1 MTTRRSADM
10 VKTGIGVGCLMLGVF
25 AFSNL
30 AFAEVT
36 AVGGM
41 NFAATDSSSVTA
53 SCLRMV
59 GALFFCLGV
68 FAGGIHL
75 YRRFAAKGVGS
86 SKRRLVVRERLAL
99 SSKSSLALV
108 SLDGK
113 EFVVA
118 SGSEHVTLVPTNA
131 ITANSFSE
139 ALTEETELEEV
150 FNA

>member
-1 MTTRRSADM
+1 M
-10 VKTGIGVGCLMLGVF
+10 TGISASRVVEVLLGIACVTVV
-25 AFSNL
+25 ATLSPSLVAAEMTSNG
-30 AFAEVT
+30 A
-36 AVGGM
+36 M
-41 NFAATDSSSVTA
+41 NFAASDSGSVTA

-75 YRRFAAKGVGS
+75 YRKFALKAVGT
-86 SKRRLVVRERLAL
+86 SKRRMVVRERLAL
-99 SSKSSLALV
+99 SSKSSLVLV

-118 SGSEHVTLVPTNA
+118 SGSENVTLVPTNA
-131 ITANSFSE
+131 ITASAFSE
-139 ALTEETELEEV
+139 SLDEESEREEV